1 MEQTS
6 REGKRAAKI
15 RHIAIRATDVE
26 GMANFFINAFGMTVA
41 NRRKNG
47 SIDLSD
53 GTINLA
59 ILPLNLAGQRPGFD
73 HIGFA
78 VDAED
83 DACARLEANG
93 ARNIKRSQTRRFDV
107 GQNRWNRSDDQLH
120 LATYRVYHRR
130 RAAFIGNMHH
140 GDAGSAAEHLHR
152 KMQVPAGASGVAPW
166 TSRRRKPRPRTNN
179 RGGARS

>member
-1 MEQTS
+1 MEHTD
-6 REGKRAAKI
+6 REGRCVAKI

-26 GMANFFINAFGMTVA
+26 GMANFFVNAFGMTIA

-83 DACARLEANG
+83 EACRRLEAVG
-93 ARNIKRSQTRRFDV
+93 ARNIGTTVDPHQIKFRCVEGIEVEV
-107 GQNRWNRSDDQLH
+107 GEWKG
-120 LATYRVYHRR
+120 
-130 RAAFIGNMHH
+130 AAPI
-140 GDAGSAAEHLHR
+140 S
-152 KMQVPAGASGVAPW
+152 
-166 TSRRRKPRPRTNN
+166 
-179 RGGARS
+179 